1 MEHFY
6 HLVET
11 NDKIGI
17 GDVDV
22 AEDGLT
28 FTVDK
33 PMPFKG
39 LLMLFTSTGRPV
51 FEANAYFLSRRI
63 VEGTKD
69 LKPTCFHLLRYYRY
83 LEANNLKWNDHEE
96 QLQRYPIFLYRAY
109 LNDSIE
115 KGSLSRNTAVAA
127 LSIVR
132 RFYIFCHRHSYISQL
147 PFVVTGL
154 TKYGQ
159 HLTDCSITSKTRETN
174 LQPLNDLDV
183 QHVRENWHCNGLSME
198 FRMMVSVALSVGL
211 RSVEIT
217 DIKPKHFSIPKRF
230 NGKTLTGIWIGP
242 AHDCKTKYDTDR
254 QVSMPIWLMEAL
266 NKYHQSERYKK
277 RHQLYF
283 MNTGDMNPPAFI
295 NKDGNAFATGSL
307 NTLWSK
313 LRASI
318 QKNSNPHFKHKEHD
332 CRATF
337 GANKLESLAKVEGLS
352 MTQALTTLKKEM
364 GHKNLDTTMLYLK
377 HYEGNPEK
385 NLIPEITTNLLEN
398 EFFS

>member
-1 MEHFY
+1 MIKHFY

-11 NDKIGI
+11 NDCIGI

-22 AEDGLT
+22 VEDGSA
-28 FTVDK
+28 FSVDR
-33 PMPFKG
+33 PMSFKG

-51 FEANAYFLSRRI
+51 FEPNAYFLSRRI

-69 LKPTCFHLLRYYRY
+69 LKPTCFHLLRYYRF

-115 KGSLSRNTAVAA
+115 KGSLGRSTAVAA

-132 RFYIFCHRHSYISQL
+132 RFYMFCHRHGYISQL
-147 PFVVTGL
+147 PFVVTGV

-159 HLTDCSITSKTRETN
+159 NLTDCSIKSQTRETT

-183 QHVRENWHCNGLSME
+183 QHVRENWHCNGLSSE
-198 FRMMVSVALSVGL
+198 FRLMVCVALSVGL

-217 DIKPKHFSIPKRF
+217 DIKPKHFSIPKGFR
-230 NGKTLTGIWIGP
+230 GKTLTGIWIGP

-254 QVSMPIWLMEAL
+254 QVSMPIWLMEGM
-266 NKYHQSERYKK
+266 NKYHQSDRYKK

-295 NKDGNAFATGSL
+295 NKDGDAFTTQSL

-313 LRASI
+313 LRAAI
-318 QKNSNPHFKHKEHD
+318 QENSNPHFKHKEHD

-337 GANKLESLAKVEGLS
+337 GANKIESLIKSGLS
-352 MTQALTTLKKEM
+352 ILEAGVMLKNEM
-364 GHKNLDTTMLYLK
+364 GHKNKATTDLYLT

-385 NLIPEITTNLLEN
+385 NLIPEITTNLLED
-398 EFFS
+398 EALL

>member
-1 MEHFY
+1 VIKHFY

-11 NDKIGI
+11 NDCIGI

-22 AEDGLT
+22 VEDGSA
-28 FTVDK
+28 FSVDR
-33 PMPFKG
+33 PMSFKG
-39 LLMLFTSTGRPV
+39 LLMLFTSTDRPV
-51 FEANAYFLSRRI
+51 FEPNAYFLSRRI

-69 LKPTCFHLLRYYRY
+69 LKPTCFHLLRYYRF

-115 KGSLSRNTAVAA
+115 KGSLRRSTAVAA

-132 RFYIFCHRHSYISQL
+132 RFYIFCHRHGYISQL
-147 PFVVTGL
+147 PFVVTGV

-159 HLTDCSITSKTRETN
+159 NLTDCSIKSQTRETT

-183 QHVRENWHCNGLSME
+183 QHVRENWHCNGLSSE
-198 FRMMVSVALSVGL
+198 FRLMVCVALSVGL

-217 DIKPKHFSIPKRF
+217 DIKPKHFSIPKGFR
-230 NGKTLTGIWIGP
+230 GKTLTGIWIGP

-254 QVSMPIWLMEAL
+254 QVSMPIWLMEGM
-266 NKYHQSERYKK
+266 NKYHQSDRYKK

-295 NKDGNAFATGSL
+295 NKDGDAFTTQSL

-313 LRASI
+313 LRAAI
-318 QKNSNPHFKHKEHD
+318 QENSNPHFKHKEHD

-337 GANKLESLAKVEGLS
+337 GANKIESLIKSGLS
-352 MTQALTTLKKEM
+352 ILEAGVMLKNEM
-364 GHKNLDTTMLYLK
+364 GHKNKATTDLYLT

-385 NLIPEITTNLLEN
+385 NLIPEITTNLLED
-398 EFFS
+398 EALL